1 MKWSLKMF
9 YSICLLRLFY
19 IREWPQIYCV
29 DQVDL
34 EFTVILLPLLPKQG
48 NYRYMPPQLAH
59 SLPIL
64 PP

>member
-1 MKWSLKMF
+1 MKWSLKIF

-19 IREWPQIYCV
+19 IRGWPQIDCV

-48 NYRYMPPQLAH
+48 NYRYMPPHLAH